1 MPRACPSGC
10 GARPPDP
17 DIFLGYTAAA
27 MLFSRRLLLF
37 IVAALSS
44 AMMGC
49 ASTEPPLQA
58 ENPKR
63 VDFSGH
69 WELDY
74 GQSDNIQSQLN
85 ALVREL
91 RRQAERQ
98 AQGNVERR
106 GAISVGGAGT
116 NSAPTVVGLAQMAD
130 MITQSQLLE
139 ILQSSNDIRVKREG
153 NFALTCEFYSG
164 DSQVIENPLG
174 TEICGWSGHQLVF
187 RIYLPEGLSVQ
198 HVMSMGPSG
207 ERMGIAT
214 TVVSDRVSQPFT
226 LNRVYN
232 RYDPGQAGYSC
243 EQTLTRGRVC
253 TTEQP

>member
-1 MPRACPSGC
+1 MSFNRALHTAS
-10 GARPPDP
+10 
-17 DIFLGYTAAA
+17 AAA
-27 MLFSRRLLLF
+27 LF
-37 IVAALSS
+37 IVLT
-44 AMMGC
+44 GC
-49 ASTEPPLQA
+49 ASSTDTPLKA
-58 ENPKR
+58 ENQER

-74 GQSDNIQSQLN
+74 GQSDNIQARLN

-91 RRQAERQ
+91 RRQMERQ
-98 AQGNVERR
+98 SQGNVERR

-116 NSAPTVVGLAQMAD
+116 NSAPSVVGLAQMAD
-130 MITQSQLLE
+130 LVTQSQLLE

-164 DSQVIENPLG
+164 ESQVIENPLG

-187 RIYLPEGLSVQ
+187 RIYLPEGLSIQ

-232 RYDPGQAGYSC
+232 RYEPGQAGYVC

>member
-1 MPRACPSGC
+1 
-10 GARPPDP
+10 
-17 DIFLGYTAAA
+17 
-27 MLFSRRLLLF
+27 MLFTRLLLS
-37 IVAALSS
+37 ILAAVTVALA
-44 AMMGC
+44 GC

-58 ENPKR
+58 ENQKR

-74 GQSDNIQSQLN
+74 GQSDNIQARLN

-106 GAISVGGAGT
+106 GAISIGGSGA
-116 NSAPTVVGLAQMAD
+116 NSAPSIIGLAQMAD
-130 MITQSQLLE
+130 MITQSQLLDIE
-139 ILQSSNDIRVKREG
+139 QSLNDIRVKREG
-153 NFALTCEFYSG
+153 NFALTCEFFSG
-164 DSQVIENPLG
+164 DSQTVENPLG
-174 TEICGWSGHQLVF
+174 TEICGWTGHQLVF
-187 RIYLPEGLSVQ
+187 RIYLPEGLSIQ

-232 RYDPGQAGYSC
+232 RYEPGQAGYVC

>member
-1 MPRACPSGC
+1 
-10 GARPPDP
+10 
-17 DIFLGYTAAA
+17 
-27 MLFSRRLLLF
+27 MLSNRRLMLS
-37 IVAALSS
+37 IPIALSF
-44 AMMGC
+44 ALVGC
-49 ASTEPPLQA
+49 TGAGAPPLRADNQ
-58 ENPKR
+58 KR

-74 GQSDNIQSQLN
+74 GQSDNIQAQLN

-106 GAISVGGAGT
+106 GTISVGVAGTGTGT
-116 NSAPTVVGLAQMAD
+116 NSAPSIVGLAQMAD

-139 ILQSSNDIRVKREG
+139 ILQSPNDIRVKREG
-153 NFALTCEFYSG
+153 NFALTCEFYAG
-164 DSQVIENPLG
+164 ESQVIENPLG
-174 TEICGWSGHQLVF
+174 TEICGWNGHQLVF

-198 HVMSMGPSG
+198 HVLSMGPSG
-207 ERMGIAT
+207 QRMGIAT

>member
-1 MPRACPSGC
+1 MPRACPYGC

-27 MLFSRRLLLF
+27 MLFSRRLPLF

-58 ENPKR
+58 ENQKR

-98 AQGNVERR
+98 APV
-106 GAISVGGAGT
+106 SYT
-116 NSAPTVVGLAQMAD
+116 HLTLPT
-130 MITQSQLLE
+130 S
-139 ILQSSNDIRVKREG
+139 
-153 NFALTCEFYSG
+153 
-164 DSQVIENPLG
+164 
-174 TEICGWSGHQLVF
+174 
-187 RIYLPEGLSVQ
+187 
-198 HVMSMGPSG
+198 
-207 ERMGIAT
+207 
-214 TVVSDRVSQPFT
+214 
-226 LNRVYN
+226 
-232 RYDPGQAGYSC
+232 
-243 EQTLTRGRVC
+243 
-253 TTEQP
+253 